1 MVLRSRLRSS
11 FRCSPFRY
19 RSVRFPQI
27 GEVKAIFHR
36 IFTGEDEV
44 CHRLQPQT
52 GKRFVSLPVDDGK
65 PDPEPAPFSP
75 DTTPGIDLGLK
86 DFAATL
92 SSGEK
97 IENPRYLKYSLQ
109 RLKVLQRR
117 VSRKTKGSKN
127 RKKAIQRGRQPA
139 RTVRSI
145 ITSAIATRQSM
156 PKNVPLHLHE
166 QNLIGELS
174 GAERA
179 VLSSL
184 WTCLSGRSPAMK
196 GGVVDFTVFPA
207 GRLTR
212 RIQERAYLSVS
223 TAIYI
228 ESSVLV

>member
-1 MVLRSRLRSS
+1 MRSS

-86 DFAATL
+86 DFATTL
-92 SSGEK
+92 SSREK
-97 IENPRYLKYSLQ
+97 IENPRYLKNSL
-109 RLKVLQRR
+109 
-117 VSRKTKGSKN
+117 
-127 RKKAIQRGRQPA
+127 QPA

-145 ITSAIATRQSM
+145 IATAIATRQSM
-156 PKNVPLHLHE
+156 PKNVPLHLYE
-166 QNLIGELS
+166 QNHIGVLS
-174 GAERA
+174 SAERA

-196 GGVVDFTVFPA
+196 GEVVHSVASTTSATTSVTRPTA
-207 GRLTR
+207 KSGR
-212 RIQERAYLSVS
+212 V
-223 TAIYI
+223 
-228 ESSVLV
+228 